1 MYLLL
6 PKLATGI
13 VDDLRVLAWLGWA
26 CGNSGSLGGNPY
38 PQTWPP
44 CLHSGERGGL
54 QNWMVRAATYFGSL
68 AEDLGRLL
76 TRIFL
81 EG

>member
-44 CLHSGERGGL
+44 CVHSGERGGL

-68 AEDLGRLL
+68 DEDLGFLL
-76 TRIFL
+76 TRVFL
-81 EG
+81 AC

>member
-13 VDDLRVLAWLGWA
+13 VYDLRALAWLGWA
-26 CGNSGSLGGNPY
+26 CGSSGALGGNPY

-44 CLHSGERGGL
+44 RLHSGELRKHH
-54 QNWMVRAATYFGSL
+54 NSL
-68 AEDLGRLL
+68 WEFILEDD
-76 TRIFL
+76 
-81 EG
+81 